1 MRSRCVEALGA
12 TGEVDIMKVVLR
24 QDVPNVGRAG
34 EVKEVA
40 DGYGRNFLIPRKLAA
55 PATKTELQNVQAYQ
69 VAAAKK
75 TAALEAEHRSLA
87 QKVEAAPLVI
97 QARAGEGGRLY
108 GSVTSADIADALA
121 KSVGKPIDKRDIE
134 LDEPIRTTG
143 DHEAHLHI

>member
-1 MRSRCVEALGA
+1 
-12 TGEVDIMKVVLR
+12 MKVVLR
-24 QDVPNVGRAG
+24 QDVPNVGKAG

-75 TAALEAEHRSLA
+75 NAVLEAENRALA
-87 QKVEAAPLVI
+87 EKVEAAPLVI

-108 GSVTSADIADALA
+108 GSVTSADIAEVLA
-121 KSVGKPIDKRDIE
+121 KSVGKAIDKRNIE
-134 LDEPIRTTG
+134 LEEPIRTTG
-143 DHEAHLHI
+143 EHEARLHVASGLTATIKLDVQASE